1 MNIRCQDAFSDRVS
15 QETNVKALILLLST
29 MLVSFSV
36 ANAEVYKWVDENG
49 NMHFS
54 DSPPP
59 KQKTEEVRI
68 QGASAPSPQRTASA
82 AVRQPD
88 AGDGVAAGPSDRE
101 VCSKAIRNIS
111 RYAPAWERKI
121 KAKMP
126 DMAPDERARAEQSLV
141 ELRDNVKKVKTG
153 MNQCIAEMSDSAHRG
168 KTECMAN
175 AENDTAA
182 MFCVM

>member
-1 MNIRCQDAFSDRVS
+1 M
-15 QETNVKALILLLST
+15 KALIILLSM
-29 MLVSFSV
+29 MLVSFST
-36 ANAEVYKWVDENG
+36 ANAEVYKWVDEDG
-49 NMHFS
+49 NVHFS

-68 QGASAPSPQRTASA
+68 QGGSTPSPQRAASTAARETASGDA
-82 AVRQPD
+82 AAD
-88 AGDGVAAGPSDRE
+88 GPSDRE

-126 DMAPDERARAEQSLV
+126 EMAPDERKRAEQSLV
-141 ELRDNVKKVKTG
+141 QLRSNVRKVKTG
-153 MNQCIAEMSDSAHRG
+153 MNQCIAEMSDASHRG

-182 MFCVM
+182 MVCVM